1 MNTALKLL
9 IAPFVGLALL
19 SPSLAAA
26 QEEEGAFSTSS
37 TTESSYAVEFPDD
50 DLLGSELDSNLAI
63 LRVRPASTRMILI
76 RPRLHFVHEL
86 TKSVENF

>member
-1 MNTALKLL
+1 MNNALKLL

-26 QEEEGAFSTSS
+26 EEEEAGFST
-37 TTESSYAVEFPDD
+37 TATESSYAVEFGDD
-50 DLLGSELDSNLAI
+50 DLLGGELDSNIAI
-63 LRVRPASTRMILI
+63 LRVRPASTRLLLI

>member
-9 IAPFVGLALL
+9 VAPFVALALL

>member
-26 QEEEGAFSTSS
+26 EEEGAFSTSS
-37 TTESSYAVEFPDD
+37 TTESSYAVEFGDD
-50 DLLGSELDSNLAI
+50 DLLGGDLDSNSAI
-63 LRVRPASTRMILI
+63 LRVP
-76 RPRLHFVHEL
+76 
-86 TKSVENF
+86 

>member
-1 MNTALKLL
+1 MNNALKLL

-26 QEEEGAFSTSS
+26 EEEGGFST
-37 TTESSYAVEFPDD
+37 TATESSYAVEFGDD
-50 DLLGSELDSNLAI
+50 DLLGGELDSNIAI
-63 LRVRPASTRMILI
+63 LRVRPASTRLLLI